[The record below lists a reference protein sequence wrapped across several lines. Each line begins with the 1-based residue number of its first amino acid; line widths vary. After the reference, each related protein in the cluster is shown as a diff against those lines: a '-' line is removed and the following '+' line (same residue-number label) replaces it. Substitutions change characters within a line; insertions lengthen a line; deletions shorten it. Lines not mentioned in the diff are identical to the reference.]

1 MRRQYDENMKGVL
14 LAGGRGTRLGPAS
27 AVINKHLLPVFDKP
41 LLYYPLATLMLSGI
55 RELVVVT
62 GPSDLRPI
70 RELLGYGDHLGVS
83 ISYVQQDEPLGV
95 ADGLARARSEVG
107 DGPVT
112 LILGDNVFHGTEFGL
127 GQSQVYSG
135 DSAYIFGVRVPDPS
149 RYAVAEM
156 DPSGRLVSLV
166 EKPDVPKSPWIV
178 PGLYV
183 FPPDVWDVCSQLQP
197 SSRGEF
203 EVADVLSRYLE
214 HGRLNIRLISRASF
228 WTDAGTPRSL
238 LDAANHVAT
247 LTSLHGELVASPEE
261 IAFRQGWID
270 ESGLRAA
277 IARLEGSEY
286 ADHLR
291 ACLTTKQS
299 R

>member
-1 MRRQYDENMKGVL
+1 MRGVL

-27 AVINKHLLPVFDKP
+27 KVINKHLLPVFDKP
-41 LLYYPLATLMLSGI
+41 LLYYPLSTLMLSGI
-55 RELVVVT
+55 RDLVVVT
-62 GPSDLRPI
+62 GPRDLGPI
-70 RELLGYGDHLGVS
+70 RKLLGSGDHLGVS
-83 ISYVQQDEPLGV
+83 ISYVQQDAPLGV
-95 ADGLARARSEVG
+95 ADGLAKARSAVG

-112 LILGDNVFHGTEFGL
+112 LVLGDNVFHGSEFGL
-127 GQSQVYSG
+127 GLSQVYSG
-135 DSAYIFGVRVPDPS
+135 ESAYVFGVRVPDPS

-156 DPSGRLVSLV
+156 DPGGTLVSIV
-166 EKPDVPKSPWIV
+166 EKPDVPRSSWII

-183 FPPDVWDVCSQLQP
+183 FPPDVWDFCSQLQP

-203 EVADVLSRYLE
+203 EIAEVLTRYLE
-214 HGRLNIRLISRASF
+214 QGRLNIRLVSRASF

-270 ESGLRAA
+270 AAGLRAA
-277 IARLEGSEY
+277 IDRLDGSEY
-286 ADHLR
+286 ADCLR
-291 ACLTTKQS
+291 RCLRTSDQTP
-299 R
+299 